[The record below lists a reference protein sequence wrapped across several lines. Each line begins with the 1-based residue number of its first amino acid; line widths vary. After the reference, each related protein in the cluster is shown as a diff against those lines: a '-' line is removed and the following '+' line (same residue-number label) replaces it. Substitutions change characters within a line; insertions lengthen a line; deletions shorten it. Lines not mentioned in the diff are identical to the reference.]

1 MNVTMNFHLRAG
13 GSWPAH
19 LWGTVVKQHTPDSC
33 LYFIP
38 PPFLQEYL
46 MEQLG
51 QVFTIQF
58 CPLILGYDLEI
69 LLVVLSIFLTLSY
82 HLPSPEGMGS

>member
-1 MNVTMNFHLRAG
+1 
-13 GSWPAH
+13 
-19 LWGTVVKQHTPDSC
+19 
-33 LYFIP
+33 
-38 PPFLQEYL
+38 